1 VERALCDECS
11 MHGELC
17 VGERCHMDI
26 CAEFIY
32 ICDNLTKIYQYG
44 IVYGIDL
51 DVLPDLF
58 KYICF
63 CWFLNFVHD

>member
-1 VERALCDECS
+1 
-11 MHGELC
+11 
-17 VGERCHMDI
+17 MDI

-32 ICDNLTKIYQYG
+32 ICDNLTKIYLYG

-58 KYICF
+58 KCKDDLCF